1 MQKHPWLSPLPDKSA
16 ERIAPMKESN
26 LKFNFEGQTAI
37 VTGGTRGI
45 GRGVAMALLAAGSRV
60 IVTYRSNES
69 SAEDFITENEADA
82 DRLSIHRFDVSQ
94 YDETEEFFKTLED
107 AGEKFQILVHCA
119 GIRADSIV
127 GLMKADDWNSVIESN
142 LTGTFN
148 MCKLAVQKLSRQKYG
163 RLIVITSPIGRIGFA
178 GQANYS
184 ASKAGQEAFV
194 RSLSKE
200 TASRKIT
207 VNCVSPGFIDTDFI
221 ADLPEEQKQAYM
233 NMIPMKRFGSAEDV
247 ANCVLFL
254 ASREAS

>member
-1 MQKHPWLSPLPDKSA
+1 MID
-16 ERIAPMKESN
+16 SN
-26 LKFNFEGQTAI
+26 LKFNFTDQTAI

-45 GRGVAMALLAAGSRV
+45 GRGIALALLDAGARV
-60 IVTYRSNES
+60 IVTYRSDEA
-69 SAEDFITENEADA
+69 SAESFVTENEERA
-82 DRLSIHRFDVSQ
+82 DRLSIHRFDVSN
-94 YDETEEFFKTLED
+94 YDKTEEFFKTLED

-127 GLMKADDWNSVIESN
+127 GLMKAKDWNRVIDAN

-148 MCKLAVQKLSRQKYG
+148 VCKLAVQKLSRQKYG
-163 RLIVITSPIGRIGFA
+163 RLVVITSPIGRIGFA

-194 RSLSKE
+194 KSLSKE

-221 ADLPEEQKQAYM
+221 GDLPEEQKQAYLK
-233 NMIPMKRFGSAEDV
+233 MIPLNRFGTPKDV
-247 ANCVLFL
+247 AHCALFL
-254 ASREAS
+254 ATREASYITGAVLESTGGI